1 MTVIKRRLRCTPL
14 SRSFEAQIKLA
25 WEADD
30 AKDTT
35 AGVW

>member
-1 MTVIKRRLRCTPL
+1 L
-14 SRSFEAQIKLA
+14 SRPFEAQIKLA